1 MLSRNVMDRLGAG
14 ELLLM
19 DGGTGSEIQ
28 RRGAEVLIGASTEV
42 GLQAWSATA
51 NVDYAHVVQQVHQD
65 YIRCGADV
73 IISNNFWTGPS
84 RLEPIA
90 LADRWEEY
98 SRAAARNA
106 VAARAAMGS
115 KAYIAGGIAPPTKQG
130 RDGDT
135 SRSDVQIMGEDA
147 YRKEFADH
155 AKLLAEEGVDLLLPE
170 YIGYLE
176 DCVAAVDACA
186 EAGLPVWLGVRH
198 ITADGEMQYGESL
211 EDLGRALEGHPV
223 DAVLLM
229 CCIPE
234 AVTAGIPILR
244 KTYDGVIGAYPN
256 IGYAPVAPLG
266 KPTDPGYEEF
276 EHTGDILNLGGYAP
290 SRLAGFSQEWKD
302 QGAQIIGGC
311 CATGPEHTLAQR
323 DVVKAA

>member
-1 MLSRNVMDRLGAG
+1 MPSRNVMDRLKAG
-14 ELLLM
+14 EVLLM

-28 RRGAEVLIGASTEV
+28 RRGAEVLIGATSET

-51 NVDYAHVVQQVHQD
+51 NIDFAHVVQQVHQD

-84 RLEPIA
+84 RLEPIG

-98 SRAAARNA
+98 SRAAASNA
-106 VAARAAMGS
+106 VKAREAMGS
-115 KAYIAGGIAPPTKQG
+115 EVYVAGGIAAPTMQSQSAD
-130 RDGDT
+130 RM
-135 SRSDVQIMGEDA
+135 RPDVRIMSEAA
-147 YRKEFADH
+147 YKKEFADH

-170 YIGYLE
+170 YVGYLE

-198 ITADGEMQYGESL
+198 ITREGEMQYGESL

-229 CCIPE
+229 CCLPE
-234 AVTAGIPILR
+234 SITAGIPIL
-244 KTYDGVIGAYPN
+244 KKSFNGVIGAYPN

-266 KPTDPGYEEF
+266 KPKDPGYEEF

-290 SRLAGFSQEWKD
+290 SHLAGLSQGWKD

>member
-1 MLSRNVMDRLGAG
+1 M
-14 ELLLM
+14 
-19 DGGTGSEIQ
+19 
-28 RRGAEVLIGASTEV
+28 
-42 GLQAWSATA
+42 
-51 NVDYAHVVQQVHQD
+51 
-65 YIRCGADV
+65 
-73 IISNNFWTGPS
+73 
-84 RLEPIA
+84 
-90 LADRWEEY
+90 
-98 SRAAARNA
+98 
-106 VAARAAMGS
+106 
-115 KAYIAGGIAPPTKQG
+115 
-130 RDGDT
+130 
-135 SRSDVQIMGEDA
+135 
-147 YRKEFADH
+147 
-155 AKLLAEEGVDLLLPE
+155 
-170 YIGYLE
+170 E

-198 ITADGEMQYGESL
+198 ITREGEMQYGESL

-229 CCIPE
+229 CCLPE
-234 AVTAGIPILR
+234 SITAGIPLLR

-290 SRLAGFSQEWKD
+290 SHLAKFSQEWKD

-323 DVVKAA
+323 DVLKAA

>member
-1 MLSRNVMDRLGAG
+1 MPSKDVMDKLRAG
-14 ELLLM
+14 DVLLM

-28 RRGAEVLIGASTEV
+28 RRGAEVLIGASAEE

-51 NVDYAHVVQQVHQD
+51 NIDFAHVVQQVHQD

-84 RLEPIA
+84 RLEPIG

-106 VAARAAMGS
+106 VKARDAMD
-115 KAYIAGGIAPPTKQG
+115 AEVYVAGGIAAPTKQAG
-130 RDGDT
+130 SSGEE
-135 SRSDVQIMGEDA
+135 RSDVQIMGEDA

-155 AKLLAEEGVDLLLPE
+155 AKLLAEEGIDVLLPE
-170 YIGYLE
+170 YIGYID

-198 ITADGEMQYGESL
+198 ITTEGGMQYGESL

-229 CCIPE
+229 CCLPE
-234 AVTAGIPILR
+234 AITAGIPILR
-244 KTYDGVIGAYPN
+244 QTYDGVTGAYPN

-266 KPTDPGYEEF
+266 RDPDPVYKEF
-276 EHTGDILNLGGYAP
+276 EYTGDFLNLGGYAP
-290 SRLAGFSQEWKD
+290 SHLAKFSQEWKD

-323 DVVKAA
+323 DVVKAG